1 MTSPRTLAADA
12 ARIALRR
19 LTILNLLA
27 VWLNAAGY
35 LQFAADKTGGPGP
48 FVWATFLLHF
58 LLLNGLL
65 FTFLWAVARVFPRF
79 IALGV
84 APFVLGFQQFF
95 YALDQRIYAL
105 FKFHVNGMVLQVIM
119 QPDAGKVLGITAT
132 ELAWAV
138 GGALGIIALEYA
150 AAYGLYRT
158 AKPEKAYSLG
168 RRSTVYALIA
178 VLALAVVDKV
188 AYAVYAYKG
197 NRTVLAQARVI
208 PFYLPVSMNRLLGK
222 VLKENPYAAST
233 VEEQAGS
240 YLHYPK
246 QPIRYAAGATTPNI
260 FWINLESWRAD
271 SITPERMP
279 NLWRYRERFLRA
291 EQHFSG
297 GNATRLAMFSLFYGL
312 NPFYW
317 DAFLAERRGPVFFD
331 VLNERGYAVD
341 VLSSASLNFLGTRDT
356 VFRQVPTV
364 RQEFYYRPEVSDVMM
379 LRKALASL
387 AARDKAKPIFQFQFF
402 DSTHAKY
409 RFLPGFD
416 PFKPYVK
423 DINGLDAKAAA
434 LRDQVLNRYW
444 NAAYYT
450 DVLIGKYLDA
460 LEAQGLLENSV
471 IVVTGDHGEEF
482 WEHGH
487 FTHSSAFTDQQ
498 LRVPLWIH
506 LPGQPGGSITRLTS
520 HMDVVPTILAAIG
533 VANPPSDYAQ
543 GAPLV
548 GGHRDYA
555 VASGWGNYAVIDDE
569 AKISF
574 YATNFSFSLSELTDR
589 NDEPL
594 GQSNAEVFQRKGDR
608 LMQVFGQFSEF
619 LTKN

>member
-1 MTSPRTLAADA
+1 MPIAAPKAEA

-19 LTILNLLA
+19 LTVLNLIV

-35 LQFAADKTGGPGP
+35 LQFASDKTGGPGP

-65 FTFLWAVARVFPRF
+65 FTFLLAVGRVFPR
-79 IALGV
+79 IVALGV
-84 APFVLGFQQFF
+84 APFLFGFQQFF

-119 QPDAGKVLGITAT
+119 QPDAGKVLGITTT
-132 ELAWAV
+132 ELAWAI
-138 GGALGIIALEYA
+138 GGALAIIGLEYA
-150 AAYGLYRT
+150 AAFALYRT
-158 AKPEKAYSLG
+158 AKPEKAVAVG
-168 RRSTVYALIA
+168 PRTTVYVLLA
-178 VLALAVVDKV
+178 VLALAVIDKV

-208 PFYLPVSMNRLLGK
+208 PFYVPVSMNRMLGK
-222 VLKENPYAAST
+222 FLAENPYASGT
-233 VEEQAGS
+233 VEDEAGS

-246 QPIRYAAGATTPNI
+246 QPIRYAAGAATPNI
-260 FWINLESWRAD
+260 FWINLESWRID
-271 SITPERMP
+271 SVTAERMP
-279 NLWRYRERFLRA
+279 NLWRYRDDFLRA

-317 DAFLAERRGPVFFD
+317 DSFLAERRGPVIFD
-331 VLNERGYAVD
+331 VLNERGYVLD

-356 VFRQVPTV
+356 VFRQVPKV
-364 RQEFYYRPEVSDVMM
+364 RQEFYYRPEVSDVVM
-379 LRKALASL
+379 LRKALATL
-387 AARDKAKPIFQFQFF
+387 AARDPAKPLFQFQFL

-416 PFKPYVK
+416 PFKPYVT
-423 DINGLDAKAAA
+423 DINGLDGNASA
-434 LRDQVLNRYW
+434 LRDKVLNRYF
-444 NAAYYT
+444 NAAFYT

-460 LEAQGLLENSV
+460 LKAQGLFDDAIIV
-471 IVVTGDHGEEF
+471 ITGDHGEEF

-487 FTHSSAFTDQQ
+487 FTHSSAFTDEQ

-506 LPGQPGGSITRLTS
+506 LPGQAGGEITRLTS
-520 HMDVVPTILAAIG
+520 HMDVVPTVLAALG
-533 VANPPSDYAQ
+533 VANPPGDYAQ
-543 GAPLV
+543 GAHLI
-548 GGHRDYA
+548 GGRRDFA

-594 GQSNAEVFQRKGDR
+594 GQSNAEVFERKGDR
-608 LMQVFGQFSEF
+608 LMQVFAQFSEF
-619 LTKN
+619 LTKD